1 MLGHS
6 HRGPK
11 QEQLFST
18 SKKREHIEPGVM
30 RVRLGLRQSKLQEL
44 ISYFSCAP
52 LFRDLL
58 YLHPLD
64 YLMVFWEWLSW
75 NLEKNC
81 RIKS

>member
-30 RVRLGLRQSKLQEL
+30 HVRLGLRQSKLQEL
-44 ISYFSCAP
+44 ISYFSFA
-52 LFRDLL
+52 FRETSGDLQCL
-58 YLHPLD
+58 
-64 YLMVFWEWLSW
+64 VN
-75 NLEKNC
+75 NLGEYAN
-81 RIKS
+81 